1 MVLAMA
7 ICETCPANDVDHMV
21 SVLIKVFDTRS
32 SLMRLLKLMID
43 REISHTGMRLT
54 QY

>member
-7 ICETCPANDVDHMV
+7 ICETCPPSDVDHMI

-32 SLMRLLKLMID
+32 SLMHLLKLMID
-43 REISHTGMRLT
+43 REISHTGMCIVR
-54 QY
+54 Y